1 MINSF
6 IMAVSHSSIL
16 DTTAPRSTTAFIIM
30 DSIMDAY
37 LASRTTSAA
46 VLVPKKGKNLANVKT
61 KKTNH

>member
-6 IMAVSHSSIL
+6 IMA
-16 DTTAPRSTTAFIIM
+16 APRSTTASIIM

-37 LASRTTSAA
+37 LASRTTSAS
-46 VLVPKKGKNLANVKT
+46 VLVPKKRKNLANVKT